1 MSPTQVPAQPQ
12 QHGTAAHVDAGLQPE
27 RTTLSWSRTC
37 MACVVVSAVFL
48 RWLPFYGPAMLLL
61 PTLTLLAAFGIT
73 VSQRHRTRRGVQGIR
88 AERLQ
93 ADPTPTLMLS
103 LLTLLLGVSGLV
115 FVAIAD

>member
-1 MSPTQVPAQPQ
+1 MPAAQLPRQPQ
-12 QHGTAAHVDAGLQPE
+12 PGTAAGIDAGLQPE

-61 PTLTLLAAFGIT
+61 PALTLVAAVGIS
-73 VSQRHRTRRGVQGIR
+73 VSQRHRTRRGVEGIR
-88 AERLQ
+88 AESLN
-93 ADPTPTLMLS
+93 ADPRPPLLLAML
-103 LLTLLLGVSGLV
+103 TVVLGVSGLV